1 MPCYMEN
8 VIEVENLTHHYGKQI
23 VYEDLSFTVKQGR
36 IFGLLGKN
44 GVGKTTLIKILMG
57 FLRPTSGRCRVLGEN
72 SYNLSPAA
80 RTKIGLLFEGH
91 LAYEFMTIAQI
102 EKFYSMQY
110 PGWKRDMYYRLVD
123 KLDLPHNH
131 KIKNMSCGQRS
142 QVVLGLIFAQNPE
155 LMILDDYSMGLDA
168 GYRRLFLDYLI
179 DYVKGGARTV
189 FVTSHIIQDL
199 EKLVDDVIFLDRG
212 GDILQTSL
220 SEFMSAFKQFRF
232 KNNGFGDR
240 VHKDHIIKNFD
251 ITKSTVSL
259 YSFEPEEAVLRH
271 LNKNG
276 IEVTALEQVPMSLED
291 AFIGLTGKY

>member
-1 MPCYMEN
+1 
-8 VIEVENLTHHYGKQI
+8 
-23 VYEDLSFTVKQGR
+23 
-36 IFGLLGKN
+36 
-44 GVGKTTLIKILMG
+44 
-57 FLRPTSGRCRVLGEN
+57 
-72 SYNLSPAA
+72 
-80 RTKIGLLFEGH
+80 
-91 LAYEFMTIAQI
+91 
-102 EKFYSMQY
+102 
-110 PGWKRDMYYRLVD
+110 MYYSLVD

-142 QVVLGLIFAQNPE
+142 QVVLGLIFAQQPE

-179 DYVKGGARTV
+179 DYVKDGTKTV

-220 SEFMSAFKQFRF
+220 NEFMSAFKQFRF
-232 KNNGFGDR
+232 KNNGPSDR

-251 ITKSTVSL
+251 ITESTVSL

-291 AFIGLTGKY
+291 AFIGLIGLSAYYSMVCYA